1 MLAAAVVLAVPSAAP
16 AEDEPRVV
24 LAVVPY
30 GTTVEQLAGVPELA
44 PGIVSAGLGNV
55 RGAQTFLDI
64 TQGNRVSEHLYDRD
78 LPPLYV
84 RDGRVPADLWGRA
97 LARADSA
104 PADIVPGLLATTLAE
119 AGVPVATEG
128 GSDLASL
135 AAVDRDGRVEVT
147 RGPTCRL
154 GCPEGFSL
162 IRPPVARLS
171 GIAASLDGDDLL
183 IAIASGVS
191 PEETLIPIGIA
202 GAGYDGDLTSDS
214 TRSDGIVTTTDIAP
228 TVLDRLG
235 IAIPDDMNGSLI
247 RSEGERDPASVAD
260 LRSRL
265 ENRPNSEVVVLLPL
279 LIWTALCG
287 VAALIWR
294 RPGAAV
300 ALRLLALSCVWA
312 PALLLVVAAT
322 GTGTAASAL
331 LAGLGA
337 PLLAVLTDR
346 VLPGPRGLALACA
359 VTVGAH
365 AVDVVAGSPL
375 IKLSPFGPNP
385 EAGVRF
391 FGIGNELEA
400 TLAPLTL
407 IGTGAWLATRR
418 AGLTRRRGAAWFAA
432 FALLAAAV
440 FAPGR
445 FGADVGAAIVL
456 GVGGATAAVI
466 ALGLERR
473 KAVAIVAAAGVLGLG
488 LLVVADL
495 ALGGAHLTR
504 SVLGAGDAGDLADV
518 FDRRLSL
525 MARTF
530 IHPVYPELLVLV
542 AVLLVAGFVRR
553 QTVLSWFGEGWAAR
567 SGFLGALAGVL
578 VGTVANDSGSVL
590 LVIGTIYLAVIAG
603 FYWATSDRGARRA
616 KRRSAAVEAA

>member
-1 MLAAAVVLAVPSAAP
+1 MLAALLLLAWP
-16 AEDEPRVV
+16 AGAGAQDDPRVV

-30 GTTVEQLAGVPELA
+30 GTSVEQLARVPQLA
-44 PGIVSAGLGNV
+44 PGIVSAGLGHV
-55 RGAQTFLDI
+55 PGAQTFLDI
-64 TQGNRVSEHLYDRD
+64 SQGNRVSEHLYDRG

-84 RDGRVPADLWGRA
+84 KDGLVPADLWSRA
-97 LARADSA
+97 LARADSP
-104 PADIVPGLLATTLAE
+104 PADIVPGLLATTLTE

-135 AAVDRDGRVEVT
+135 AAVDRDGRVRVM
-147 RGPTCRL
+147 RGPSCRL
-154 GCPEGFSL
+154 GCPDGFSL
-162 IRPPVARLS
+162 IRPPVGRLPE
-171 GIAASLDGDDLL
+171 IAESLRGDDLL
-183 IAIASGVS
+183 IAIASGVR

-202 GAGYDGDLTSDS
+202 GTGYDGDLTSDS

-235 IAIPDDMNGSLI
+235 IAIPDEMNGSLI
-247 RSEGERDPASVAD
+247 RSEGERDPDAVAE

-265 ENRPNSEVVVLLPL
+265 ENRPNSQVVVLVPL

-287 VAALIWR
+287 VAALIR
-294 RPGAAV
+294 RRRGASV

-312 PALLLVVAAT
+312 PTLLLVVAASA
-322 GTGTAASAL
+322 TGTAASAL
-331 LAGLGA
+331 LVGLGA
-337 PLLAVLTDR
+337 PVLALLTDR
-346 VLPGPRGLALACA
+346 LLPGTRGLAFACA

-385 EAGVRF
+385 EGGVRF

-407 IGTGAWLATRR
+407 IGTGAWLAMRRDLTRR
-418 AGLTRRRGAAWFAA
+418 AGAAWFAA
-432 FALLAAAV
+432 FALLAAAA

-473 KAVAIVAAAGVLGLG
+473 RAIAVVAAAGILGLA
-488 LLVVADL
+488 LLVAADL

-525 MARTF
+525 MVRTF
-530 IHPVYPELLVLV
+530 IHPVFPELLVLSV
-542 AVLLVAGFVRR
+542 ALLVAGFVRR

-567 SGFLGALAGVL
+567 SGFLGAVAGVL
-578 VGTVANDSGSVL
+578 VGSLANDSGSVL
-590 LVIGTIYLAVIAG
+590 LVIGTIYLAVTAG
-603 FYWATSDRGARRA
+603 FYFGL
-616 KRRSAAVEAA
+616 RSREG